1 MSTFPPRSV
10 PCAGNGSQCA
20 WVLDYSLHPRVQQC
34 VDLVIN
40 NNKEC
45 VLRFLLG
52 TRFGSASTA
61 KKMASTRH
69 ARSRS
74 PAQQPTPAC
83 IAPPMQTWGKQTQQ
97 FVRALPAAKL
107 LELCCWRV
115 SCQLVCEDED
125 CPCET
130 PLCYKPGRFSTR
142 RWTEHPPEHETR
154 VKAARAELKRRL
166 LCHCCGGKLVPIG
179 DARANGACHGDWPS
193 RRYHKKC
200 WLAAKRG
207 DFGIDFGTPETDVE

>member
-1 MSTFPPRSV
+1 M
-10 PCAGNGSQCA
+10 
-20 WVLDYSLHPRVQQC
+20 RVQQSD
-34 VDLVIN
+34 DLVIN
-40 NNKEC
+40 TNKEC

-52 TRFGSASTA
+52 TRFGSASAA
-61 KKMASTRH
+61 KKMASTRP

-74 PAQQPTPAC
+74 PTQQPASTC
-83 IAPPMQTWGKQTQQ
+83 VAPLMHTWEQTQQ
-97 FVRALPAAKL
+97 FVRSLPAAKL

-115 SCQLVCEDED
+115 ACQVVCEDED

-130 PLCYKPGRFSTR
+130 LSCYKPGRFSTR

-179 DARANGACHGDWPS
+179 DARANGACHEDWPS

-207 DFGIDFGTPETDVE
+207 DFGFELGTPDETDVG